1 MAVWHMLKEHGADFN
16 LYNKRLALL
25 KPILNKMSG
34 RIIWLRQYTS
44 VDFYGDNDK
53 SNALIVSDKIH
64 LYNQAANH
72 HLFIRSRYLHIYLIS
87 SYYILIALF
96 I

>member
-1 MAVWHMLKEHGADFN
+1 MAVWHMLREHGADFN

-25 KPILNKMSG
+25 RPILSQISSSINRIKIG

-72 HLFIRSRYLHIYLIS
+72 HLFIRFRSCTL
-87 SYYILIALF
+87 LF
-96 I
+96 

>member
-1 MAVWHMLKEHGADFN
+1 MAVWHMLREHGADFN

-25 KPILNKMSG
+25 RPILSQISSSINRIKIG

-64 LYNQAANH
+64 LYNQAANQ
-72 HLFIRSRYLHIYLIS
+72 HLFIRSRSCTTVLM
-87 SYYILIALF
+87 
-96 I
+96 